1 MDHAQGG
8 SGGTEG
14 EAALKPGRTLLL
26 AAVLAVMANAAAAMA
41 ESAERV
47 AALLSVMKAD
57 LDRPETP
64 GRQARLLESASLLP
78 IMLREA
84 GADPAEVRLARGL
97 YPQLRRGEARQAAL
111 IVAALAARHP
121 FAAPVWVGEEKHA
134 LALGAAIHHAT
145 CAACHDHPDPGALL
159 PAEDLFA
166 LACRESPGSFAA
178 RLYLGVKGQADTG
191 FRTPFSARERAALA
205 LWYRKGRG
213 GCKP

>member
-1 MDHAQGG
+1 MDHAQGR

-26 AAVLAVMANAAAAMA
+26 AAVLAVMANPAAAMA
-41 ESAERV
+41 EAAERV

-84 GADPAEVRLARGL
+84 GGDPGDVKLARDL
-97 YPQLRRGEARQAAL
+97 YQRLRRGETQRVGS

-121 FAAPVWVGEEKHA
+121 FAAPVWVGEEKQA

-145 CAACHDHPDPGALL
+145 CAACHDRPAPRALL
-159 PAEDLFA
+159 PAEDLFT
-166 LACRESPGSFAA
+166 LACRESPDRFAA

-191 FRTPFSARERAALA
+191 FRNPFSARERAALA